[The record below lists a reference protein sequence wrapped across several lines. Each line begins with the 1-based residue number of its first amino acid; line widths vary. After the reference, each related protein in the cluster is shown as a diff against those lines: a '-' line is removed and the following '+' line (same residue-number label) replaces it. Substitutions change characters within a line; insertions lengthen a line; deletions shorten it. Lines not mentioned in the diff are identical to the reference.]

1 MKKFINQKF
10 VLAIGTADDH
20 VWADYLDQHGITL
33 EEVSP
38 ALRSE

>member
-1 MKKFINQKF
+1 MKKFINLQFIK
-10 VLAIGTADDH
+10 AISVADDH
-20 VWADYLDQHGITL
+20 VWADYLAQHGITL